1 MSLSTLLPVVPRM
14 DRAGVAVEYLKQKMP
29 NLRSRALPIGVL
41 VYLLA
46 SVSYCFVIGRD
57 RYQSVSEFVIR
68 QPLPPSTAGTS
79 LLAPT
84 LGSPTVLGSLEDGRY
99 LQVYLASPESMDH
112 IYPNPDR
119 LEALYSPRWPDVFSG
134 LKRGSNRDAR
144 LLFYQRQQHV
154 VPQELSGAV
163 VVTTSGYTP
172 RQAYDLNRA
181 LINQSQKFVNVVNQ
195 SISSDQREFA
205 EKEVVKSRL
214 RLDLAN
220 QALSSFQS
228 RHGQLNAIVEKDAT
242 TTYLAALESKLVD
255 LKVQEASLRRQFRDP
270 QAPEVAYVADQVQ
283 ELQAQIE
290 EERSKAVNPGERDL
304 NRLAIQAQNL
314 QNEVAFASDAL
325 KASMLAADNSR
336 IESQRQLKFLVMLR
350 DPQLPAQPEQSWRW
364 KAFLASIGALVVVWG
379 VGGFLVGVVKRT

>member
-1 MSLSTLLPVVPRM
+1 MSLRTLLPVVPRM

-112 IYPNPDR
+112 IYSNPDR

-163 VVTTSGYTP
+163 VVATSGYTP

-214 RLDLAN
+214 RLDRAN

-283 ELQAQIE
+283 ELQEQIE

-379 VGGFLVGVVKRT
+379 VGGFLVGVVKRS